1 MILRHSNHVYTRPG
15 RRFIALLLAAGAVLS
30 ACGTLPEPADAATAV
45 PEAAVP
51 AEADP
56 QTVPQAEKRPDPA
69 DREDLTVAFSA
80 GPLELDPRK
89 SYSADEAQ
97 LFTALYEGLFSYNPL
112 SLQPVPAAAAR
123 WTLSE
128 DKRVW
133 TFTLREGLRYWNG
146 AALKAEH
153 FRDAWLSLI
162 DPGRESPYSSLFD
175 LISGARDYRLGRNAD
190 PESVGIAAP
199 DDKTLIIKLTEPAA
213 FFSSMLCHHSF
224 SPVHPDMLAVE
235 DWSAGAL
242 ISNGPYYILERR
254 PDRLILARNELYWD
268 SKRVAFK
275 RLTIRF
281 AQDGAEAA
289 SLWDS
294 GEARWVAGEIDLDAL
309 RDTGGISVNA
319 MFATHYYFIRSAAAP
334 WNDKRVRR
342 ALSLALPWEEIR
354 KDHYL
359 PATTLIFPIPGY
371 PKIEGV
377 GPTDVAGAQALL
389 AEAGYPEGVG
399 MPETVLRITPA
410 PEAARIAGLMAQAWK
425 EQLRIPVRI
434 EVVPYDDYFDSL
446 KKDGYTVGST
456 TWIGDFADPYTFL
469 QMWLRDSNLN
479 DAGYDD
485 GAYEALIEKSMAQ
498 EGEERW
504 QTLSEAEKL
513 LLDEGTVLPISY
525 TPAVNIIDLNELDG
539 WYPNPLDI
547 HPFKYLIYAAFRPLP
562 GVASARQSSD

>member
-1 MILRHSNHVYTRPG
+1 MILFYPNNRNARL
-15 RRFIALLLAAGAVLS
+15 RRQLAVVLIATGAVLS
-30 ACGTLPEPADAATAV
+30 ACGTFTFPAETPPAEPM
-45 PEAAVP
+45 AAVP
-51 AEADP
+51 AEAGP
-56 QTVPQAEKRPDPA
+56 ELVPQAEERPDPA

-112 SLQPVPAAAAR
+112 SLQPVPAAAER
-123 WTLSE
+123 WTLSD

-146 AALKAEH
+146 DTLKADH

-162 DPGRESPYSSLFD
+162 DPRRESPYSSLFD
-175 LISGARDYRLGRNAD
+175 LIAGARDYRLGKNAD
-190 PESVGIAAP
+190 PESVGIEAP
-199 DDKTLIIKLTEPAA
+199 DGRTLIIRLTEPAS
-213 FFSSMLCHHSF
+213 FFASMLCHHSF

-235 DWSAGAL
+235 DWTGGAP
-242 ISNGPYYILERR
+242 ISNGPYYIVERQ

-309 RDTGGISVNA
+309 RDAGGISVNA
-319 MFATHYYFIRSAAAP
+319 MFATHYYFIRSVAAP

-377 GPTDVAGAQALL
+377 GPTDIAGAQALL

-525 TPAVNIIDLNELDG
+525 TPAVNIIDMNELDG

-547 HPFKYLIYAAFRPLP
+547 HPFKYLIYAAYRPLP
-562 GVASARQSSD
+562 GVALAR